1 MFISL
6 ANYDAF
12 ANKNQLRE
20 SATSRARTLPLIT
33 SNIRRDLFVWIVE
46 EQSKTRLVA
55 CLHACIHHIYKMAK
69 RAALAEWQCYYCTLL
84 ILFYLAVAV
93 DATTI
98 VTLAT
103 TVAVFQTTHKAMK
116 WKRMCN
122 LNCHTVETVCR
133 IKCTRCLALALALA
147 LSMHKPTRFYANTIC
162 NIIIIFDASSTAT
175 PLKIISS
182 KLCYIYFVFHLQST
196 PIPSRVE
203 YDFFGNL
210 LVSRCWHAVYG
221 VRCWKI

>member
-1 MFISL
+1 MAMLLLYIVDFVL
-6 ANYDAF
+6 F
-12 ANKNQLRE
+12 GRC
-20 SATSRARTLPLIT
+20 
-33 SNIRRDLFVWIVE
+33 RR
-46 EQSKTRLVA
+46 R
-55 CLHACIHHIYKMAK
+55 HHH
-69 RAALAEWQCYYCTLL
+69 RHHRYYGCR
-84 ILFYLAVAV
+84 FPN
-93 DATTI
+93 
-98 VTLAT
+98 
-103 TVAVFQTTHKAMK
+103 KAMK